1 MHAFCSIDQF
11 GQFLQNI
18 LHMNIQISNEHL
30 RHEYIRIDHFVLSSI
45 HSWARSIVKHPQCRC
60 DAEVLNQEKYI
71 CQKVH
76 NVSPDCCGFSAKHLK
91 PSNIYNITKTRPKGL
106 EKSAKMGDRDGR
118 HCCWIRPF
126 KCSIPINDAK
136 ISLMVLF
143 LFLFGLGCGDANK
156 HIRCLKL
163 QWSNCGQLRSCQDG
177 EIVIYFIKDIINS
190 Q

>member
-76 NVSPDCCGFSAKHLK
+76 NVSPGYCGFSAKHLK

-118 HCCWIRPF
+118 HCYVVGSDLSSVLFQSTMLRYLWWSYFCF
-126 KCSIPINDAK
+126 CLVLVVVMPIN
-136 ISLMVLF
+136 ISGV
-143 LFLFGLGCGDANK
+143 
-156 HIRCLKL
+156 
-163 QWSNCGQLRSCQDG
+163 
-177 EIVIYFIKDIINS
+177 
-190 Q
+190 